1 VLIILQ
7 APFLVAQAKASTA
20 TGGDVTACVEA
31 LGRMTMAYTVG
42 VTACP
47 ASARWLADKGDLYFS
62 ARLGVLSS
70 LLFSVLSWLYHQNP
84 EETINKQ
91 ARIFSDYLKTSL

>member
-1 VLIILQ
+1 
-7 APFLVAQAKASTA
+7 
-20 TGGDVTACVEA
+20 
-31 LGRMTMAYTVG
+31 VG

-70 LLFSVLSWLYHQNP
+70 LLFSVLSWLYLSDSKDHQNP